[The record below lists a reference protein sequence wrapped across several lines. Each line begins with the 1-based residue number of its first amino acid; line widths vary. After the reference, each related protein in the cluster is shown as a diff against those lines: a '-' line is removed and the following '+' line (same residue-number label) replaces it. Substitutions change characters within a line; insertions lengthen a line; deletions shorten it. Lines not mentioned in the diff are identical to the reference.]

1 MSGRLAMARHEA
13 RALVVRE
20 LVAEH
25 GVLSRRLAQLQQ
37 RVGDQLQA
45 SARRQAALD
54 GENIRLRGELVR
66 MRTAV
71 AWDLRSAALVPRAAT
86 GPRGLA
92 PRIAPGL
99 LEAQAVICQTGCAGH
114 AHPWLEPDGQC
125 RRTGQACDRLE
136 DETLS
141 TATRGA
147 GPSDPE

>member
-1 MSGRLAMARHEA
+1 MSGRPAMARHEA

-45 SARRQAALD
+45 SARRQ
-54 GENIRLRGELVR
+54 
-66 MRTAV
+66 
-71 AWDLRSAALVPRAAT
+71 AALVPRAAT

>member
-1 MSGRLAMARHEA
+1 MSGRPAMARHEA

-45 SARRQAALD
+45 SARRQAAL
-54 GENIRLRGELVR
+54 
-66 MRTAV
+66 V
-71 AWDLRSAALVPRAAT
+71 ARAAT

>member
-1 MSGRLAMARHEA
+1 MSGRPAMARHEA

-99 LEAQAVICQTGCAGH
+99 LEA
-114 AHPWLEPDGQC
+114 
-125 RRTGQACDRLE
+125 
-136 DETLS
+136 
-141 TATRGA
+141 
-147 GPSDPE
+147 

>member
-1 MSGRLAMARHEA
+1 VSGRPAMA
-13 RALVVRE
+13 LVTRG

-25 GVLSRRLAQLQQ
+25 GALLRRLAQLQQ

-71 AWDLRSAALVPRAAT
+71 AWDLRPAALVPRAAT
-86 GPRGLA
+86 GPRSRA

-136 DETLS
+136 DEGSARPAAAPRPGT
-141 TATRGA
+141 TAA
-147 GPSDPE
+147 

>member
-1 MSGRLAMARHEA
+1 MSGRPAMA
-13 RALVVRE
+13 LVTRG

-25 GVLSRRLAQLQQ
+25 GALLRRLAQLQQ

-71 AWDLRSAALVPRAAT
+71 AWDLRPAALVPRDAT
-86 GPRGLA
+86 GSRGRA